1 MIRTGDEFCV
11 EHRTRLVR
19 FRALSDEGIA
29 QDGTRRPFVWATPL
43 RPLAGMRGLA
53 AQMVVYVDRAAP
65 AERVP

>member
-19 FRALSDEGIA
+19 FRALSDERVA

-43 RPLAGMRGLA
+43 RPLSGMRGLRA
-53 AQMVVYVDRAAP
+53 EMVTYVDQAVP